1 MSRQLV
7 RKRMTSFEMGE
18 NNEIAFA
25 LMMIEYFEK
34 HKTDLVTRRT
44 NTKDKMFCV
53 DLVVKKR
60 KIPLCYIELK
70 SRTDLKP
77 KYPTLHIGYTK
88 MFSIRDEIQ
97 NVKRIPTF
105 IVWWDLKNN
114 IIYYVLYDEKFC
126 GYEKWLDDDGKPYI
140 LIHKSLVTKTTI
152 QKFSQYI
159 ISSQSS

>member
-7 RKRMTSFEMGE
+7 RKRMSSFEMGE

-34 HKTDLVTRRT
+34 HKSDLVTRRT

-53 DLVVKKR
+53 DLVVKRR

-70 SRTDLKP
+70 SRTDIKP
-77 KYPTLHIGYTK
+77 KYSTLRIGYAK

-97 NVKRIPTF
+97 NVIKLPTYL
-105 IVWWDLKNN
+105 VWWDLKRN
-114 IIYYVLYDEKFC
+114 IIYYVLYDEAFC
-126 GYEKWLDDDGKPYI
+126 KYERWLDDDGKAFI
-140 LIHKSLVTKTTI
+140 HIHKSKVSQTDI
-152 QKFSQYI
+152 AGFSQHI
-159 ISSQSS
+159 MSSHSS